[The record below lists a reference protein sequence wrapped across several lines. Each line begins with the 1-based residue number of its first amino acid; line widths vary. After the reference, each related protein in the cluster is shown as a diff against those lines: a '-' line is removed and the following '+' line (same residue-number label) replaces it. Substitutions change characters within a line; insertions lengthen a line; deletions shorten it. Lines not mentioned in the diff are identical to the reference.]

1 MVNTSST
8 TPLRHVII
16 GVGAGIFKAHQPA
29 LSLPDVNLVAV
40 SDINEAVGR
49 SRAVEL
55 GCAFYTD
62 ARRMLA
68 EMQPD
73 VAVILT
79 PHPLHAELA
88 ILCMEAGCHVLVEK
102 PMATQVADADAMIA
116 TATRQQRR
124 LEVVF
129 QQRFRP
135 EVRAA
140 RKLIQEGRLGH
151 IQHVEMTV
159 MWLRSNAYY
168 QLAPW
173 RGTWR
178 GEGGGVLMNQA
189 AHNLDLVC
197 YLAGMPR
204 RVYAWTRTLL
214 HPIAVED
221 TAQAMLEWP
230 NGALGSFHV
239 STAETGVP
247 DFLCIVGTAGS
258 IELAPH
264 QLQFKSFET
273 DIEDYI
279 AHQADPYAAM
289 PEHEEQPVLVADNEG
304 HRSVYRN
311 FHDAILR
318 GGTGGAD
325 GMQGRMPL
333 ELANAMIYSSYTH
346 TEVEFP
352 LSREHYAELLAR
364 LMREQGV

>member
-1 MVNTSST
+1 MSNTSSAS
-8 TPLRHVII
+8 PLRHVVI

-29 LSLPDVNLVAV
+29 LSLPDVRLVAV
-40 SDINEAVGR
+40 SDINETIGR
-49 SRAVEL
+49 ARAAEL

-68 EMQPD
+68 ETQPD

-88 ILCMEAGCHVLVEK
+88 IMCMEAGCHVLVEK

-116 TATRQQRR
+116 TAERRQRR

-135 EVRAA
+135 EVQAA
-140 RKLIQEGRLGH
+140 HRLIQEGRLGR
-151 IQHVEMTV
+151 ILHVEMTV
-159 MWLRSNAYY
+159 MWLRPNAYY

-178 GEGGGVLMNQA
+178 GEGGGVLLNQA
-189 AHNLDLVC
+189 AHNLDLLC

-221 TAQAMLEWP
+221 TAQAILEWP

-239 STAETGVP
+239 STAESGTPDLLRIIGTKGSLELVP
-247 DFLCIVGTAGS
+247 
-258 IELAPH
+258 H
-264 QLQFKSFET
+264 RLQFTSFET

-279 AHQADPYAAM
+279 AHETNPYAPM
-289 PEHEEQPVLVADNEG
+289 PEHAEPSVTGTGSEG
-304 HRSVYRN
+304 HLPVYRS

-318 GGTGGAD
+318 GGPGNAD
-325 GMQGRMPL
+325 GVQGRRPL

-346 TEVEFP
+346 AEVEFP
-352 LSREHYAELLAR
+352 LSREGYAELLTR
-364 LMREQGV
+364 LMHEESV